1 MKHSKQFALSIK
13 DIIKGFITSFLT
25 VVITMLI
32 TVLNTGIFPA
42 TLEQWKP
49 ILLAG
54 LTACLAYLLKNWL
67 TNSDNKFLI
76 KENESI

>member
-32 TVLNTGIFPA
+32 TVLNTGIFPT

-76 KENESI
+76 KDNESI

>member
-1 MKHSKQFALSIK
+1 
-13 DIIKGFITSFLT
+13 
-25 VVITMLI
+25 MLI
-32 TVLNTGIFPA
+32 TVLNTGIFPT

-76 KENESI
+76 KE